1 MEGYGVHAAL
11 ILRRELW
18 LLPETEAA
26 SCPPGSTME
35 LFAAS
40 DLEQPSVDSQDWGR
54 GSSGGWSAAM
64 AHVAPWPLMGSFER
78 GGGCWG
84 ARAGHTT
91 WQAEAVICVIYSGWG
106 WPAREGSVG
115 L

>member
-1 MEGYGVHAAL
+1 MVYAAL
-11 ILRRELW
+11 VLRRQ
-18 LLPETEAA
+18 PHVHSA
-26 SCPPGSTME
+26 SGSTMQ

-40 DLEQPSVDSQDWGR
+40 DLEQPSQTA
-54 GSSGGWSAAM
+54 GGLWWVVCS
-64 AHVAPWPLMGSFER
+64 HCPCGEWPLMGSFER

-84 ARAGHTT
+84 TRAGHTT

-106 WPAREGSVG
+106 WPAWEGSVG